1 MASQLIHDAGCGP
14 EIEGTRVTI
23 YNLLPHFLDPDAT
36 EASICRRY
44 DLTPEQVAAARAYVL
59 NQPDVVLGRYLQIE
73 ARIASGNP
81 PEVVEKAEKTRAALL
96 SFKEWLAQR
105 EMAEAEDRATERETK
120 TARPNSRRLLTFKE
134 WLAEKES
141 RSGGGL

>member
-44 DLTPEQVAAARAYVL
+44 ELTPEQVAAARAYVL

-73 ARIASGNP
+73 AKIASGNP

-96 SFKEWLAQR
+96 SFKQWLAQR
-105 EMAEAEDRATERETK
+105 EMAEAEDQATERETK
-120 TARPNSRRLLTFKE
+120 TARPNSRRLSTFKE
-134 WLAEKES
+134 WLAERES